1 MKYKSIRLLLWAI
14 FAMLSALYLLN
25 FGSNFWDI
33 LSLCLFGAAIVLAV
47 CSWIVS
53 YICDDD

>member
-47 CSWIVS
+47 CSWIVA
-53 YICDDD
+53 YISEE

>member
-1 MKYKSIRLLLWAI
+1 MKFKSIRLLLWAI

-47 CSWIVS
+47 CSWIVA
-53 YICDDD
+53 YISEE